1 MDITVLKFIILLSDN
16 LNGLI
21 KQISDIA
28 VTSEQIISAYLAIL
42 LPGIFYVVSGVIYTS
57 LLNHYYVRVDNKNGS
72 HYEKIVNVIVSWS
85 VFFGGVLYFVG
96 DNIVETTEQFLGENF
111 NATETNNINTL
122 NIVNSIQPILLILAL
137 ILHDILPYEFKQAQ
151 LKDHGKKSNT
161 NDKENKEDIDY
172 SLYKEMVNIA
182 VLIIK
187 FDSWYTII
195 QSAGI
200 CTSQI
205 QLGLIWFLWFL
216 LSFGVYSILVAI
228 SIYLYFKSHRQKK
241 HNNYQSNILYGFIM
255 SVVFLIAFAFSLL
268 GDNNQPLDCY
278 QQESSIVRLCF
289 ILVSFVSFLSSFVI
303 YVVYLSLTGQR

>member
-1 MDITVLKFIILLSDN
+1 MDTTVLKFIILLSDN

-28 VTSEQIISAYLAIL
+28 VTSKQSISTYLAIL

-122 NIVNSIQPILLILAL
+122 NTVNSIQPILLILAL
-137 ILHDILPYEFKQAQ
+137 ILHDILPCEFKQAQ
-151 LKDHGKKSNT
+151 LKDSGKKSST

-205 QLGLIWFLWFL
+205 QLVLVWFLWFL

-228 SIYLYFKSHRQKK
+228 RIYLYFKSYHHKK

-289 ILVSFVSFLSSFVI
+289 ILVSFVSFLSSFVTYI
-303 YVVYLSLTGQR
+303 VYLSLTGQR